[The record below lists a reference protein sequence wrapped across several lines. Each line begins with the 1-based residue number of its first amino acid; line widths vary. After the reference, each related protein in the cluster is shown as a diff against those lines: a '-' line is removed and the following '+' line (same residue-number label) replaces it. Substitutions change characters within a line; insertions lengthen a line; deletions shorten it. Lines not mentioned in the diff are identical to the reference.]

1 MRRRMTWGGGGG
13 VIVIEIKPIRTGEAC
28 LDMMKERVAIAFF
41 VELG

>member
-1 MRRRMTWGGGGG
+1 MNRRMTWGGGGG
-13 VIVIEIKPIRTGEAC
+13 VIVIKIKPSRTGEAC